1 VRYTEL
7 SPTRFKNFL
16 AGVTSPQAQ
25 DALQQARLLMKG
37 KTVVISGGTSGI
49 GEVAARALAKMGA
62 RIVLVA
68 RNKSR
73 AEATLARLGRSGP
86 GVAHSV
92 YFADLT
98 RLAEMKRV
106 AAEIANREP
115 PIDVLIN
122 NAGAL
127 FGTRRLTED
136 GLEYT
141 FALNHMSYFVVTE
154 GLRERLLASG
164 GARIINTASAAHQ
177 GATLDFDDL
186 QSAKSFRA
194 MRAYGRS
201 KLCNILFARQL
212 ARSLQDTAVTAN
224 CLHPGFVATRFA
236 DESGGLISRMAW
248 LAKFFAISPAE
259 GAQTIIYLASS
270 PDVANVTG
278 KYFYKCRPTTPSAPA
293 LDDRAALALWERSAV
308 LAGVKE

>member
-1 VRYTEL
+1 
-7 SPTRFKNFL
+7 
-16 AGVTSPQAQ
+16 
-25 DALQQARLLMKG
+25 MKG
-37 KTVVISGGTSGI
+37 KTVVITGGTPGI
-49 GEVAARALAKMGA
+49 GEVAAIALARMGA
-62 RIVLVA
+62 PIVLVA
-68 RNKSR
+68 RNGSR
-73 AEATLARLGRSGP
+73 AKATLARLDRSGAS
-86 GVAHSV
+86 VAHSV

-106 AAEIANREP
+106 AAEIANQEP

-127 FGTRRLTED
+127 FGKRRLTED

-141 FALNHMSYFVVTE
+141 FALNHMSYFVMPE

-177 GATLDFDDL
+177 GAILDFDDL

-194 MRAYGRS
+194 MRVYGCS
-201 KLCNILFARQL
+201 KLCNILFTREL
-212 ARSLQDTAVTAN
+212 ARRLHGTGVTAN

-248 LAKFFAISPAE
+248 LAKFFAIPPPKALKRSSISRPRPRSPM
-259 GAQTIIYLASS
+259 
-270 PDVANVTG
+270 
-278 KYFYKCRPTTPSAPA
+278 
-293 LDDRAALALWERSAV
+293 
-308 LAGVKE
+308 

>member
-1 VRYTEL
+1 MARSLREH
-7 SPTRFKNFL
+7 SPKL
-16 AGVTSPQAQ
+16 
-25 DALQQARLLMKG
+25 
-37 KTVVISGGTSGI
+37 
-49 GEVAARALAKMGA
+49 GA

-154 GLRERLLASG
+154 AHASSTQPPQASERHSGFRRSSIREE
-164 GARIINTASAAHQ
+164 
-177 GATLDFDDL
+177 L
-186 QSAKSFRA
+186 QSHEGLWSLKALQHPIYPPTCSEPAGHGRDRELSASWFR
-194 MRAYGRS
+194 
-201 KLCNILFARQL
+201 CNTLR
-212 ARSLQDTAVTAN
+212 R
-224 CLHPGFVATRFA
+224 
-236 DESGGLISRMAW
+236 
-248 LAKFFAISPAE
+248 
-259 GAQTIIYLASS
+259 
-270 PDVANVTG
+270 
-278 KYFYKCRPTTPSAPA
+278 
-293 LDDRAALALWERSAV
+293 
-308 LAGVKE
+308 